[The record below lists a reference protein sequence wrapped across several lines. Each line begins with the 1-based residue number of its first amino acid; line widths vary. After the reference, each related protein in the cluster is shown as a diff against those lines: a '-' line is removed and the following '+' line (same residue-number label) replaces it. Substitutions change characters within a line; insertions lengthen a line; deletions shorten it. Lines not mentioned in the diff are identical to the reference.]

1 MAEQRRRGGIDG
13 VASRMQATEERRAKE
28 GGAAFTEK
36 FAWQQGADPL
46 SAFLKRRD
54 EGKVKK
60 IGYEDEPKG
69 GIPMPMASF
78 GVGGEFGTG
87 GKYDNGE
94 RFDLRLPFVD
104 QGWVDESDSLNS
116 GASWFSKL
124 GRCCV
129 RDLDGTQG
137 AQVRPRARAR
147 CLPPP
152 AAWRAAAEPM
162 PSTSLAQRVSH
173 RDSV

>member
-1 MAEQRRRGGIDG
+1 MLACTIASSGLLLSPLARPATRCAAPKMGQGDELGGAISSTFGEIFGSFFKPNAEREAEIDRAYAEQLEVAKQRRRGGIDG
-13 VASRMQATEERRAKE
+13 VASRMRATEERRAKE
-28 GGAAFTEK
+28 SAAFTEK

-94 RFDLRLPFVD
+94 RFDLRLPYAET
-104 QGWVDESDSLNS
+104 GW
-116 GASWFSKL
+116 
-124 GRCCV
+124 
-129 RDLDGTQG
+129 
-137 AQVRPRARAR
+137 
-147 CLPPP
+147 
-152 AAWRAAAEPM
+152 
-162 PSTSLAQRVSH
+162 
-173 RDSV
+173 